1 MNINRLTDADYVA
14 AEAEIANDRLDRVD
28 AQFGC
33 RKLHDNG
40 LDKLIEDLK
49 AEHDEPLARIG
60 PSPEYEHA
68 YYGDDEMDG
77 DGSWSCILVV
87 LVAASASVMGWIG
100 YGIYALAK

>member
-68 YYGDDEMDG
+68 YYGDGE
-77 DGSWSCILVV
+77 WSCVLVV
-87 LVAASASVMGWIG
+87 LVAISASVMGWIA